1 MSYNYEKLGEVV
13 LSKWWTT
20 PSCKA
25 ACERAAKVRAEKLA
39 KLRLQQQEKKLQ
51 AAKELAEWVQV

>member
-1 MSYNYEKLGEVV
+1 MSDVL

-20 PSCKA
+20 KSCQD

-39 KLRLQQQEKKLQ
+39 KLREAQKAKKEKI
-51 AAKELAEWVQV
+51 AKEAEEWVTV

>member
-1 MSYNYEKLGEVV
+1 MTSQSTDVQ

-20 PSCKA
+20 KSCQE

-51 AAKELAEWVQV
+51 AAKELADWVQV